1 MKRIGM
7 LLLFVVGVFP
17 ASAQEAQNRVDSA
30 RVWYSIGK
38 DYLLKKRYDD
48 AIRDFVKALEYNDT
62 FALAYLDLA
71 QAYLGKATQIYERNH
86 DDSWKAFVDSA
97 RVVYETM
104 RKKLPGDSRA
114 LQGLGYLYGVVL
126 KDVDRGLSYYREA
139 LKLDPEN
146 TDVAFGLA
154 KLLETAGRVDEA
166 EQFFKNILAK
176 DSTNDAYAGAYGLFL
191 SRQKRYDEA
200 IPLLERGIRKYPT
213 NKDLLGAY
221 VQSALAINKKSLK
234 NRDILEKALGYLNQL
249 IEMDPGDVQQYIR
262 RADILDRLG
271 QKERALKDLDK
282 AMELNPNYATPYL
295 KKAGILLDL
304 NRGQEAEQL
313 LQKALG
319 LDQVKQYPPY
329 QAAAYSLLGYIYY
342 QRGYR
347 QYKGKDY
354 KAAMNFFKQAK
365 QYYTS
370 CGAISGTPYT
380 ATCQE
385 MQKKSEKME
394 KKAYRKDVGIE

>member
-1 MKRIGM
+1 MNRIGLI
-7 LLLFVVGVFP
+7 LLVMAVVP
-17 ASAQEAQNRVDSA
+17 AKAQEAQTQVDSA

-71 QAYLGKATQIYERNH
+71 QAYLGKATRIYERNH

-104 RKKLPGDSRA
+104 RQKLPQDSRS

-126 KDVDRGLSYYREA
+126 KDVERGLTYYREA

-191 SRQKRYDEA
+191 SRQKRYEEA
-200 IPLLERGIRKYPT
+200 LPLLERGIRKYPA
-213 NKDLLGAY
+213 NKDLLAAY

-234 NRDILEKALGYLNQL
+234 NREILEKALDYLNQL

-262 RADILDRLG
+262 RSDILDRLG
-271 QKERALKDLDK
+271 QKNKALADLDK

-313 LQKALG
+313 LKKALE

-347 QYKGKDY
+347 LFKGKDY
-354 KAAMNFFKQAK
+354 KASMDHFKQAK
-365 QYYTS
+365 QYYAS
-370 CGAISGTPYT
+370 CSAIPNTPYT
-380 ATCQE
+380 SSCQD

-394 KKAYRKDVGIE
+394 KKAYRKYVGID